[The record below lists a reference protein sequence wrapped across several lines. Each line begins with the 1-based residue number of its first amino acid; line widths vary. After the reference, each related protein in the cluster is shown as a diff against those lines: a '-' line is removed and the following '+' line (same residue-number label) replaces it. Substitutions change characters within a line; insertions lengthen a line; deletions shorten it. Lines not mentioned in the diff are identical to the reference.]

1 MQLRRLGCT
10 DAACSSQGLR
20 LLPNS
25 LAFALQVNPQKSYG
39 QTCNFSIEGSNVQHL
54 KLSADII
61 ASRLGDYVK
70 EFRNSSEN
78 PMSIETFSIYRS
90 STYMLHSDCLYLCAN
105 GVVPPKNH
113 VLPNTNIIFCNCE
126 VNLDEYESCNCGIIV
141 VDGIDEFALVNI
153 IAALFRLYEE
163 LSLEIETVPENDD
176 ALDKLIKIGERLF
189 GCPVCLMDVYQDI
202 LACSTRGYD
211 FLNPLWDSIAKDI
224 KPYRC
229 EIIHL
234 YADRFVDM
242 SPASGKEQ
250 KFGVTTIDGYATAAH
265 NIYRKGD
272 IIASFWAFKTKV
284 GEQFT
289 NAELQLF
296 DWFSSKL
303 DNWLARLG
311 IATEGTGTK
320 PERYLKDL
328 IAGDFLDELYA
339 KEAAA
344 SVGSTICSKSEYQ
357 MLVLRPKNKTQVT
370 DNIEINRRISAEF
383 PDALV
388 CVEGVTSIALF
399 PAEGSEYPAKSALKF
414 LDQLCR
420 DAHFYGILGTPFKT
434 LLDAPKVYQQI
445 CDCYSFI
452 DTDTGEEKLYHFCE
466 YTVQQTMQ
474 LIVDQEPVETI
485 IHPQIR
491 KLLAYDRQYHTD
503 YLETLKVY
511 LNNRASITSASKQ
524 LHMHRNTLQNRINRI
539 SEIVESDFSNW
550 ETRRLLLYSIDFIHF
565 VEKGQI

>member
-1 MQLRRLGCT
+1 MPGVPARARWGDLLLESRRVFY
-10 DAACSSQGLR
+10 R
-20 LLPNS
+20 LSCRAMGSPRKHYRS
-25 LAFALQVNPQKSYG
+25 
-39 QTCNFSIEGSNVQHL
+39 TCNFSTERSNVQHL

-70 EFRNSSEN
+70 EFRNNSEN
-78 PMSIETFSIYRS
+78 PMSIETFSVYRN

-105 GVVPPKNH
+105 GIVPPKNH

-126 VNLDEYESCNCGIIV
+126 VNPDDYQDCNCGIIV
-141 VDGIDEFALVNI
+141 VDGVDEFALINT

-176 ALDKLIKIGERLF
+176 ALGKLIKIGERLF
-189 GCPVCLMDVYQDI
+189 GCPVCLLDVYQDI
-202 LACSTRGYD
+202 LASSTRGYD

-234 YADRFVDM
+234 YSDRFIDM
-242 SPASGKEQ
+242 SSASGKGQ
-250 KFGVTTIDGYATAAH
+250 KFGVTTIDGYATATH
-265 NIYRKGD
+265 NIYNKGD
-272 IIASFWAFKTKV
+272 IVASFWAFKTRV

-303 DNWLARLG
+303 DSWLARLG
-311 IATEGTGTK
+311 IVTEGTGTMR
-320 PERYLKDL
+320 ERYLKDL

-339 KEAAA
+339 QEAAS

-357 MLVLRPKNKTQVT
+357 MFVLRPKLTNQVSG
-370 DNIEINRRISAEF
+370 NIEANRRIVAEF

-388 CVEGVTSIALF
+388 CVKGSTSIALF
-399 PAEGSEYPAKSALKF
+399 PAEGSEYPASTTLKF
-414 LDQLCR
+414 LDSLCT
-420 DAHFYGILGTPFKT
+420 DMHFYGILGTPFKS
-434 LLDAPKVYQQI
+434 LLDAPRVYRQL

-452 DTDTGEEKLYHFCE
+452 DTDAEEAKLYHFCE

-539 SEIVESDFSNW
+539 SEIVGSDFSNW